1 MSWLQELH
9 ARRAYECRLTPDRA
23 LRSVDEAEAFL
34 RDRGLLT
41 RTADSALPSLYEA
54 CHEDPY
60 APGRG
65 GFGEWPA
72 TKWPWF
78 GELAD
83 RDGVHRL
90 KVHGRGKNLLV
101 TEEIAA
107 LLDPICRSEVERMS
121 ADSPEWARVLDHLAA
136 AGPSEPDDLKVELD
150 LKPKELKGILF
161 PLELCGAVVRRN
173 GMLERWDQA
182 FPEPSE
188 RPGGPDELLVG
199 AVVLPDQR
207 LGQHVSGGALGDE
220 AAAIEQQEPVRI
232 ERGERQVVHRAD
244 DGQPS
249 VGAQTVHELER

>member
-1 MSWLQELH
+1 MSRLQELQE
-9 ARRAYECRLTPDRA
+9 RRAYECRLTPDRA
-23 LRSVDEAEAFL
+23 LATIDEAEAFL

-41 RTADSALPSLYEA
+41 RTPDSALPSLYEA

-101 TEEIAA
+101 TEETVA
-107 LLDPICRSEVERMS
+107 LLDPICRAEIERMRRE
-121 ADSPEWARVLDHLAA
+121 SPDWARVLDHLAA
-136 AGPSEPDDLKVELD
+136 AGPSELEDLKVELA
-150 LKPKELKGILF
+150 LKPKELKAILF

-173 GMLERWDQA
+173 GLLERWDQA
-182 FPEPSE
+182 FPEPPG
-188 RPGGPDELLVG
+188 RPGGPEELLVAAIRA
-199 AVVLPDQR
+199 AVVAPER
-207 LGQHVSGGALGDE
+207 EGGRWFAWRWLLTSELVEGLI
-220 AAAIEQQEPVRI
+220 AAGP
-232 ERGERQVVHRAD
+232 
-244 DGQPS
+244 
-249 VGAQTVHELER
+249 LERPEPGWLTAPAQ

>member
-1 MSWLQELH
+1 MSRLQELQE
-9 ARRAYECRLTPDRA
+9 RRAYECRLTPDRA
-23 LRSVDEAEAFL
+23 LRSLDEAAAFL

-78 GELAD
+78 GELAES
-83 RDGVHRL
+83 DGVRRL
-90 KVHGRGKNLLV
+90 KVHDRGKNLLV
-101 TEEIAA
+101 TDETAA
-107 LLDPICRSEVERMS
+107 LLDPICRAEVERMRR
-121 ADSPEWARVLDHLAA
+121 DSPEWGRVLDHLAA
-136 AGPSEPDDLKVELD
+136 AGPSEPEDLKVELD

-182 FPEPSE
+182 FPEPP
-188 RPGGPDELLVG
+188 RGPGGPEELLVAAVRA
-199 AVVLPDQR
+199 AVVAPEREVARWFAWRWLLPAD
-207 LGQHVSGGALGDE
+207 LVDSLI
-220 AAAIEQQEPVRI
+220 AAR
-232 ERGERQVVHRAD
+232 R
-244 DGQPS
+244 
-249 VGAQTVHELER
+249 LERLEPGWLAVRGR

>member
-1 MSWLQELH
+1 MSRLQELH

-23 LRSVDEAEAFL
+23 LRSLEEAEAFL
-34 RDRGLLT
+34 RDRGLLA

-173 GMLERWDQA
+173 GTLERWDQA
-182 FPEPSE
+182 FPEPPGE
-188 RPGGPDELLVG
+188 PGGPEELLVAAVRA
-199 AVVLPDQR
+199 AVVAPEREVARWFAWRWLFPPELVER
-207 LGQHVSGGALGDE
+207 LLGGRPPPTPPA
-220 AAAIEQQEPVRI
+220 
-232 ERGERQVVHRAD
+232 
-244 DGQPS
+244 
-249 VGAQTVHELER
+249 